1 MKMFSI
7 RLDDQF
13 RDRVEKV
20 NKQLGLKSISAFF
33 MYAAEKL
40 FREMGV

>member
-7 RLDDQF
+7 RLDDEF
-13 RDRVEKV
+13 RNRVELV
-20 NKQLGLKSISAFF
+20 NKKLGLKSIAAFF